1 MGESS
6 PNKKPSKSER
16 SSRNQSPEDKK
27 GRSKKK
33 QYEDYYYEDEKSYS
47 TKEYYGKKKGS
58 GSEDYYYEDTRG
70 SKAGRGGSSKSYR
83 ANREANRADRKKKE
97 GDTEQKVV
105 GMEESADL
113 RVETDA
119 SMDQDTSGKNEKVVE
134 KQPAKQTET
143 EQSGSDSLP
152 PGFVHSFKPVEET
165 SEPKMDVKPV
175 KANTPLDDDITHIT
189 SAPTV
194 ITLDND

>member
-1 MGESS
+1 MARRRGQAL
-6 PNKKPSKSER
+6 KIIITR
-16 SSRNQSPEDKK
+16 IPE
-27 GRSKKK
+27 
-33 QYEDYYYEDEKSYS
+33 
-47 TKEYYGKKKGS
+47 
-58 GSEDYYYEDTRG
+58 
-70 SKAGRGGSSKSYR
+70 
-83 ANREANRADRKKKE
+83 EANRADRKKKE
-97 GDTEQKVV
+97 GDTEQKVA

-113 RVETDA
+113 RVETDT
-119 SMDQDTSGKNEKVVE
+119 SMDQDTSGKNEKVVEKADQECMEKPAHVNAEMAEKVLE

-175 KANTPLDDDITHIT
+175 KANTPLDDDITPIT

-194 ITLDND
+194 I